1 MLQVPCLVKL
11 SIGLQ
16 KVLYKQKSY
25 NVHGVFH
32 NGCKEFWNYKDE
44 KKWGCKTRILNRRIF

>member
-32 NGCKEFWNYKDE
+32 NGCKEF
-44 KKWGCKTRILNRRIF
+44 